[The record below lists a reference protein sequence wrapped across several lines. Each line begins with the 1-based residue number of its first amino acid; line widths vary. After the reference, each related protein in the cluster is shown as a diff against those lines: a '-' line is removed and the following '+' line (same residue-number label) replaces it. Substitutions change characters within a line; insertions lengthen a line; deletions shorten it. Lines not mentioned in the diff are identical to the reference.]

1 MSLCSQAA
9 RFPLSPLCSGTT
21 LAHSPHRPRAA
32 LAPSPRPGADTR
44 WRPSPRRAAG
54 RWLTGGGR
62 TTASRRQG
70 HGSGLTSPQ
79 GIARGG
85 RITNSTQVPALAV
98 FFGGRSHSGEHGHG
112 TKQGKWRPDFK
123 NPGRALQPLVAFLQE
138 GGEGQATQI
147 SPPLSDG
154 QGAGK
159 GMPKHMDVLHWV
171 SVRAS
176 QLLPLQVAHTGAEA
190 TRSGDLSGIREL
202 GLQKEKGEV
211 FFPLW
216 RQIFMEAWAWRSCW
230 RSFVA

>member
-1 MSLCSQAA
+1 MAPQPPTCCRPVADRRRPYHRQPPPGSRLGPDQ
-9 RFPLSPLCSGTT
+9 PSGD
-21 LAHSPHRPRAA
+21 RPR
-32 LAPSPRPGADTR
+32 RPNYKLHT
-44 WRPSPRRAAG
+44 S
-54 RWLTGGGR
+54 
-62 TTASRRQG
+62 SR
-70 HGSGLTSPQ
+70 
-79 GIARGG
+79 
-85 RITNSTQVPALAV
+85 V
-98 FFGGRSHSGEHGHG
+98 GGRSHSGEHGHG